1 MNQHQDHS
9 LSILI
14 VASSF
19 VFNYLSIDKEK
30 FTILAVLMALDL
42 LAGGYKAWKFNR
54 FSMIAMRNGFIA
66 KVFFLLI
73 PIAIALMAKGLEL
86 DIRWIVFQTIAM
98 LIVADGYSVIA
109 NIYSASTL
117 REVAEIDIVS
127 AMLQFIRKAFEIV
140 VKDK

>member
-1 MNQHQDHS
+1 MTQHQDHG
-9 LSILI
+9 LSVLI

-19 VFNYLSIDKEK
+19 IFNYLCIDKEK

-54 FSMIAMRNGFIA
+54 FSMIAMRNGLLS

-73 PIAIALMAKGLEL
+73 PIVIALMAKGLDL
-86 DIRWIVFQTIAM
+86 DVKWIIFQVVAM

>member
-1 MNQHQDHS
+1 MNQHQDYS
-9 LSILI
+9 LSFLI
-14 VASSF
+14 VAISGTL
-19 VFNYLSIDKEK
+19 NYLCIDKEK
-30 FTILAVLMALDL
+30 FSILAILMALDL

-54 FSMIAMRNGFIA
+54 FSMIAMRNGLIA

-86 DIRWIVFQTIAM
+86 DVKWIVYQAVAM

-109 NIYSASTL
+109 NIYSASTMQ
-117 REVAEIDIVS
+117 EVAEIDIVS